1 VGTHFSAGPIARKP
15 TLGTGS
21 RRISGMLR
29 VLRLRDFRPFLDA
42 VFDPVAGDNFIVGPN
57 AQGKTSILEAA
68 CLLLRLQSPR
78 AAALGECVRFGTPG
92 FAIDGRWDDRHLHLK
107 FEGRLKRFSLDS
119 KEQVAAVEYLSV
131 ARVAWIS
138 NGDLDLVT
146 GPGSARRRYLDFSGV
161 QLVAGYL
168 KSLRSYER
176 ALRSRNALLR
186 DGRPRREVEA
196 FDGPLS
202 TAGDFLLNARARLC
216 EELAPLAEASSRSI
230 SGGGEP
236 LGFGYLP
243 GARTGM
249 SAALSAAMEEDI
261 RLRTTTV
268 GPHRDEVTLTLSGRS
283 AATYASEG
291 QQRSTALG
299 LKLAQAD
306 HIAQTSGSPPLYLID
321 DVFGELDPVRRNNLL
336 AALPAG
342 AQKLITATSLDWADG
357 LHRNG
362 ALFQIEGGGLRRV
375 A

>member
-1 VGTHFSAGPIARKP
+1 
-15 TLGTGS
+15 
-21 RRISGMLR
+21 
-29 VLRLRDFRPFLDA
+29 
-42 VFDPVAGDNFIVGPN
+42 
-57 AQGKTSILEAA
+57 
-68 CLLLRLQSPR
+68 
-78 AAALGECVRFGTPG
+78 
-92 FAIDGRWDDRHLHLK
+92 
-107 FEGRLKRFSLDS
+107 
-119 KEQVAAVEYLSV
+119 
-131 ARVAWIS
+131 
-138 NGDLDLVT
+138 
-146 GPGSARRRYLDFSGV
+146 
-161 QLVAGYL
+161 
-168 KSLRSYER
+168 
-176 ALRSRNALLR
+176 
-186 DGRPRREVEA
+186 
-196 FDGPLS
+196 
-202 TAGDFLLNARARLC
+202 
-216 EELAPLAEASSRSI
+216 
-230 SGGGEP
+230 
-236 LGFGYLP
+236 
-243 GARTGM
+243 M